1 MRFIHFDRSSVFLI
15 LIVAVIA
22 AVVIGGLLYFR
33 TDAVDEALKNDRII
47 KVLFVLEE
55 KGKPLATE
63 VLFFYPASRRAAVF
77 DIPEDTGQ
85 LIKSLGRVDRLDA
98 VFKPKD
104 PRAYKAEV
112 EKLLGTEVPMSVVFS
127 LEQLGKVADL
137 LDGLELFIPNP
148 VELAGR
154 GDAASRDGALFPQG
168 TAFFDGDKVKSYL
181 KYEDS
186 GESDTDLVNRRQ
198 KCFIA
203 LLKRMSE
210 RSEYIRKPSVMA
222 ALAASMQTNMDAT
235 ALKGLV
241 TLMEKLDAE
250 LISPTRVQG
259 KRKDLEGS
267 VLLFPAENGA
277 LLKEI
282 VKQNLNALVAAADAG
297 EGDRVFTLEILNGT
311 SVNQLAK
318 KASDLYESFG
328 YDVLTVGNA
337 SSETQE
343 RTVVYDR
350 IANER
355 IANNIAAIIRAKV
368 GEKPSD
374 DGPSDNDAVDF
385 TIILGKD
392 FDGRYCAP

>member
-1 MRFIHFDRSSVFLI
+1 MRFIHLDKSSIFLI
-15 LIVAVIA
+15 LIIL
-22 AVVIGGLLYFR
+22 VVVGVVLGGLLYFR
-33 TDAVDEALKNDRII
+33 GDAVDEALKNDRII
-47 KVLFVLEE
+47 KVLFVIED

-63 VLFFYPASRRAAVF
+63 VLFFYPASKRAAVF

-85 LIKSLGRVDRLDA
+85 LVKSLGRVDRIDA

-104 PRAYKAEV
+104 SRAYRVEV
-112 EKLLGTEVPMSVVFS
+112 EKLLGTDVPMSVVLS
-127 LEQLGKVADL
+127 LDQLGRVTDL
-137 LDGLELFIPNP
+137 LGGLELFIPNS
-148 VELAGR
+148 VEIL
-154 GDAASRDGALFPQG
+154 DANPAILFPQG
-168 TAFFDGDKVKSYL
+168 TAFFDGDKVMSYVS
-181 KYEDS
+181 YEDP

-203 LLKRMSE
+203 LLKRISE
-210 RSEYIRKPSVMA
+210 RSEYLRKSAVMGA
-222 ALAASMQTNMDAT
+222 FASGMETNLDGP

-259 KRKDLEGS
+259 KRKDVEGS
-267 VLLFPAENGA
+267 ILLFPAENGG

-282 VKQNLNALVAAADAG
+282 VKQNLNALVAAAETS

-311 SVNQLAK
+311 SVNQLAQ
-318 KASDLYESFG
+318 KAADLYESFG

-337 SSETQE
+337 ATETKE
-343 RTVVYDR
+343 KTVVYDR
-350 IANER
+350 ISNDR
-355 IANNIAAIIRAKV
+355 MSTNIAAIIRAPMIEKV
-368 GEKPSD
+368 GDNP
-374 DGPSDNDAVDF
+374 PSDNDAVDF